1 MPVRCN
7 VRKHYSSHYY
17 SSCLR
22 YHPTITQ
29 LSNLTTT
36 LNLTI
41 VCPGLIV
48 VTLHGY
54 ISFLV
59 ASSFLL
65 CMPFPGLVLC
75 RPRLTSLG
83 VIYPSRVI
91 LPISGASP

>member
-1 MPVRCN
+1 M
-7 VRKHYSSHYY
+7 
-17 SSCLR
+17 
-22 YHPTITQ
+22 
-29 LSNLTTT
+29 
-36 LNLTI
+36 

-54 ISFLV
+54 IAFLV

-75 RPRLTSLG
+75 GPHLTSLG

-91 LPISGASP
+91 LPISGASL